1 MPSYW
6 LNKLNTLFEKTLQAE
21 LAARFDGGL
30 ANASDLP
37 SIGSVEAGEFTVTRE
52 TVAAILDLDVTAAM
66 SLLSSTY
73 RYSKAETSARSQ
85 LGYVDINIFCSKLEF
100 TLVKFLYLGLSS
112 HQRRVFSFKLL
123 VEHAHSAL
131 QKVSA
136 EYFDYIPLPLW
147 LYFVLPPQVASSAW
161 LTPDF
166 PPLSYAGAG
175 AGTAVGADAT
185 ADFEAGAT
193 AEAGAAADF
202 EAGAT
207 AEAGSEVVTVLRPA
221 DFADP
226 ATLTLTALRIY
237 LSSIVQNGLTEFQLA
252 QTVVRYLRKTNIPAR
267 LLHFE
272 ADTVQASR
280 YGVEFF
286 QGQSWYLLPIA
297 SADNL
302 LAAINN
308 RAFGYN
314 RNWLYVYTY
323 IPGSAELYKIFTPAD
338 EKTDFVLMHRANN
351 AYLNLTAAY
360 APTVSLSFTVA
371 AAGQVEI
378 IAPSEGIA
386 KKLGEFMV
394 EPGRVYFLPL
404 GLGEV
409 ALALNPS
416 ECSQPVSGS
425 QAQGSVPTAFSEA
438 NVLNWLDLQVIDT
451 TKVGD
456 EILHL
461 KPAIGYRDFPPATR
475 ATLAK
480 NAAAQNAAANTRTAA
495 PETVEIKKKSTANHE
510 KTKATATPDTASPNR
525 VYPIDSETTA
535 TLPQCCIP
543 PQLLSPKFYRDLL
556 SYREQQAVLSSTNLQ
571 LLLERPLAKQR
582 SVYELLQKTGRN
594 GEAILNF
601 LAEAANAV
609 QLSNYIHLLQ
619 QLTESNLVALNPA
632 LLKAWPDLPDDY
644 LLPELFYRYT
654 FNLQLLSEP
663 LTDWPRRMRTVLTAN
678 QAPIQPILRADQ
690 ATFHAKVLFWQNHP
704 YSLPMFG
711 RFFSEYGQR
720 SRALLLGLA
729 IARTLGLPAKLNKW
743 VDSLD
748 IFDFASERFLA
759 MAYSPEFCPVA
770 EPTPAFFSI
779 AENDLLADEARHK
792 DLQNLSDVQKELQ
805 RRRSEAGADPTSTS
819 ILGDENKLFVPRL
832 LSPDRKKLI
841 TEAVHLSLSSE
852 VVELKYGI
860 DWQLFFQPPAPG
872 SPILRLKIA
881 PPVSAYVSPGTYLFV
896 ICGTRH
902 ATAKHIYTV
911 GAGDE
916 LFLTLSAND

>member
-166 PPLSYAGAG
+166 PPLSYAEAG
-175 AGTAVGADAT
+175 AGAT
-185 ADFEAGAT
+185 ADFEAT
-193 AEAGAAADF
+193 AGAGAAADF
-202 EAGAT
+202 EAG
-207 AEAGSEVVTVLRPA
+207 SEIVTVLRPT

-226 ATLTLTALRIY
+226 TTLTLTALRIY

-252 QTVVRYLRKTNIPAR
+252 QTVVRYLRQTNIPAR

-378 IAPSEGIA
+378 IAPSDGIA

-394 EPGRVYFLPL
+394 EQGPVYFLPL
-404 GLGEV
+404 GLGKV

-475 ATLAK
+475 AILAK
-480 NAAAQNAAANTRTAA
+480 NAAAQNAAANTGTAT
-495 PETVEIKKKSTANHE
+495 PETVESKKKSTANLE

-525 VYPIDSETTA
+525 GCPIDSETTA